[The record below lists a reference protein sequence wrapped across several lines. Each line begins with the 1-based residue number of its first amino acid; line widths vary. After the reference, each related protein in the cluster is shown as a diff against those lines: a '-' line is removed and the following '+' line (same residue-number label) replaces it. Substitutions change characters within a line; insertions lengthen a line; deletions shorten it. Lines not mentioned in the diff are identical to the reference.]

1 MDDPKEKPAGRYAP
15 GNEAED
21 GSYKVGKGKPPESG
35 KYRKDDGRP
44 RGGRAKGT
52 RNFRTDFEE
61 EMASAVTVSVNGEPR
76 QVTRQRSIIMRLT
89 DNASRGQNA
98 AIRTTL
104 HYKEKFDAVAQAEAA
119 QNQEMVEEETAEDYP
134 CLDDL
139 TPEERFTF
147 TRLWIKMR
155 GPAYTPP
162 DHPLAYLEDPD
173 DPRNWYL
180 EGTYDGLHYRRCTI
194 PAVGR
199 QLTSM
204 DNLAYR
210 STALGR
216 KQIFDRTRR

>member
-1 MDDPKEKPAGRYAP
+1 MDDPNKKPAGRYAP

-44 RGGRAKGT
+44 RGSRAKGT

-61 EMASAVTVSVNGEPR
+61 EMASTVTVTVNGKPR
-76 QVTRQRSIIMRLT
+76 KVSSQRAIYMRLA
-89 DNASRGQNA
+89 DNARRGQHA
-98 AIRTTL
+98 AIQTVIKIQEKLDATT
-104 HYKEKFDAVAQAEAA
+104 QAESAL
-119 QNQEMVEEETAEDYP
+119 QPEMEEGENDYP
-134 CLDDL
+134 DLDLL
-139 TPEERFTF
+139 TPHERFTF
-147 TRLWIKMR
+147 SRLWIKIR

-162 DHPLAYLEDPD
+162 GHPLAYLSDPD
-173 DPRNWYL
+173 DPRNWSKHHTID
-180 EGTYDGLHYRRCTI
+180 GFNYDNCRI
-194 PAVGR
+194 PAIGR
-199 QLTSM
+199 QLYGM